1 MMSSFV
7 LSGPTLLPDGNIAD
21 ATLFIE
27 HSAIAHVRP
36 GRDSEADI
44 VVTKGYVVPGFIE
57 LQINGAFGSDFTN
70 GSAVPDVAT
79 RLPAMGVTAFLPTVI
94 TSRFEAYPKLLSAI
108 HEASQNMSGARV
120 LGVHLEGPYLSPR
133 RHGAHNLAFL
143 RAIDVD
149 EIERWTKGCDV
160 RIVTLAP
167 ELPGALDAVRML
179 CDKGIVVSAGHS
191 DATFA
196 QAMAGFEAGITWGT
210 HLFNA
215 MSELKHREPGLPGA
229 LLSSSVPCGLI
240 ADGIHVHPA
249 AVKLAFRAK
258 GADRLTLVTDAMEAM
273 GMPPGRYKLADR
285 EVIVDSQA
293 ARLAD
298 GTLAGSILT
307 MDQAV
312 RNAIAFIGCS
322 LAEAVTMAS
331 CTPARVL
338 GLEHKGR
345 IAPGCDADLIILD
358 EAARVTHTFVAGHLV
373 YEKPVE

>member
-1 MMSSFV
+1 
-7 LSGPTLLPDGNIAD
+7 L
-21 ATLFIE
+21 
-27 HSAIAHVRP
+27 
-36 GRDSEADI
+36 
-44 VVTKGYVVPGFIE
+44 
-57 LQINGAFGSDFTN
+57 
-70 GSAVPDVAT
+70 
-79 RLPAMGVTAFLPTVI
+79 
-94 TSRFEAYPKLLSAI
+94 
-108 HEASQNMSGARV
+108 RV
-120 LGVHLEGPYLSPR
+120 
-133 RHGAHNLAFL
+133 
-143 RAIDVD
+143 IDVD
-149 EIERWTKGCDV
+149 EIERWTNGHGV

-179 CDKGIVVSAGHS
+179 RGKDIVVSVGHS

-249 AVKLAFRAK
+249 VVKLAFRLK
-258 GADRLTLVTDAMEAM
+258 GSGGLTLVTDAMEAM

-285 EVIVDSQA
+285 EVVVDDKT

-307 MDQAV
+307 MDLAV
-312 RNAIAFIGCS
+312 RNAIEFTGCS

-338 GLEHKGR
+338 GLERKGR
-345 IAPGCDADLIILD
+345 VAPCCDADLVILD
-358 EAARVTHTFVAGHLV
+358 RTLHVTHTFVAGQLA
-373 YEKPVE
+373 YEKAAT